1 MSKVIINMKKPGS
14 KGYGSSS
21 KTGKI
26 GKTEIGNVG
35 KSGSKSGSRKK
46 TVHTDKKIAN
56 GKKVSP
62 SNSISGIASDANKL
76 VNTNNAK
83 AARSIYSATPTAD
96 RSAVAA
102 SAEPALADSSTY
114 SGGYSTD
121 EYETTQTPSFDRL
134 RQQYQ
139 NDMNSLYN
147 TRVNYLAGVRDRAI
161 GDARTKYAG
170 LANNAYIAYRQNMAK
185 RRSMASNLGMNG
197 GAVENLRVG
206 DENNYSTSLSNV
218 NSGRNTAYTN
228 ARNAY
233 SDAENDARVSR
244 DTSIANN
251 QAELSQAEIAYNQSQ
266 KQFDAQQAAQQ
277 AQWETEN
284 MQRDNELKQ
293 AKDEANAN
301 RKAAYETAKAL
312 NKLQK
317 QVDKLKNKNNKSK
330 SNNSSKS
337 KSKKKK

>member
-1 MSKVIINMKKPGS
+1 MSNVIINMKNPDSKTYGSGS
-14 KGYGSSS
+14 KR
-21 KTGKI
+21 GKL
-26 GKTEIGNVG
+26 GKTEIGNAR

-46 TVHTDKKIAN
+46 STVSKTDKKIGN

-62 SNSISGIASDANKL
+62 SNSISGIANDANKL

-102 SAEPALADSSTY
+102 SNPALADSSTY

-121 EYETTQTPSFDRL
+121 EYETTQNPSFDRL

-185 RRSMASNLGMNG
+185 RRSMASNLGMTG

-206 DENNYSTSLSNV
+206 DENNYNNSLANV

-266 KQFDAQQAAQQ
+266 KQFDAQLAAQQ

-284 MQRDNELKQ
+284 MQRANELKQ
-293 AKDEANAN
+293 AQDEANAN

-317 QVDKLKNKNNKSK
+317 QVNKLQNRNNRGKGK
-330 SNNSSKS
+330 
-337 KSKKKK
+337 

>member
-1 MSKVIINMKKPGS
+1 MSKKKAVLND
-14 KGYGSSS
+14 K
-21 KTGKI
+21 K
-26 GKTEIGNVG
+26 VG
-35 KSGSKSGSRKK
+35 ISGSTTKAKG
-46 TVHTDKKIAN
+46 AL
-56 GKKVSP
+56 GG
-62 SNSISGIASDANKL
+62 ISGIGSAANNIASS
-76 VNTNNAK
+76 VNNV
-83 AARSIYSATPTAD
+83 
-96 RSAVAA
+96 VAA
-102 SAEPALADSSTY
+102 YTPPERTAEDY
-114 SGGYSTD
+114 RTD
-121 EYETTQTPSFDRL
+121 ENETTQSPDFDRL

-185 RRSMASNLGMNG
+185 RRSMASNLGMTG

-206 DENNYSTSLSNV
+206 DENNYSTSLANV

-233 SDAENDARVSR
+233 SDAENNARVSR
-244 DTSIANN
+244 DTAIANN

-277 AQWETEN
+277 AQWRVEN
-284 MQRDNELKQ
+284 MQRENELKQ
-293 AKDEANAN
+293 ARDEANAS

-317 QVDKLKNKNNKSK
+317 QIDKLQNKNK
-330 SNNSSKS
+330 
-337 KSKKKK
+337 